1 MRQPSVI
8 IHKGRRDE
16 KYRIY
21 IEDYVL
27 SYLKEETNTLGL
39 SGVCFYGFRDNN
51 NKRYIIYGAGRDK
64 QLEIFDKYNFLNEIG
79 CRLTQAGPV
88 FLVREGDDLYE
99 INGYE
104 VFYQDNREMQSYLI
118 SLKRKTNGEIPAAEE
133 NDRAHGSHV
142 NNTDVQKTALQKVSP
157 NKGTSDRV
165 SPSEAAPGKIP
176 HSMVSVQ
183 LGVILVALVAIVI
196 NSTNSYDKLEQ
207 LNRSASEVFFAIENQ
222 EAENVT
228 GIGGGQDEILV
239 ERTTVPDEK
248 VPEIMQ
254 PDEPNVDAAISD
266 SGREEEVLKLVTVEN
281 NEQAEENQ
289 DEELSGTENNEDK
302 AASDENTVSEE
313 ADRDELKPEESGE
326 SDEVEALSRNV
337 ARSYEVERGDTL
349 YTISRK
355 IYGDITHVEKICEI
369 NSISD
374 PDHIRYGQK
383 IILP

>member
-1 MRQPSVI
+1 MRQPSII

-27 SYLKEETNTLGL
+27 SYLKEETNTLEL
-39 SGVCFYGFRDNN
+39 SGVYFYGFRENN
-51 NKRYIIYGAGRDK
+51 NKRYIIYGAGREK
-64 QLEIFDKYNFLNEIG
+64 QLAVFDKFSLLNEIG

-99 INGYE
+99 IKGYE

-118 SLKRKTNGEIPAAEE
+118 DLKRKINRESPVVEE
-133 NDRAHGSHV
+133 NDRAHSRHV
-142 NNTDVQKTALQKVSP
+142 SNADMQKTVSHKVST
-157 NKGTSDRV
+157 KKV
-165 SPSEAAPGKIP
+165 SSNETTPGKVP

-196 NSTNSYDKLEQ
+196 NSTNSYDKMEQ
-207 LNRSASEVFFAIENQ
+207 LNQSASEVFFAIENQ
-222 EAENVT
+222 EAGNVT
-228 GIGGGQDEILV
+228 GISGGQDEIVV
-239 ERTTVPDEK
+239 ERNTGQDEM
-248 VPEIMQ
+248 VPEVMQ
-254 PDEPNVDAAISD
+254 PEEPNSDEAVSD
-266 SGREEEVLKLVTVEN
+266 SGREEEVLKLVALEN
-281 NEQAEENQ
+281 IEQAEENQ
-289 DEELSGTENNEDK
+289 GEELFGTEGSDDGVAVDVN
-302 AASDENTVSEE
+302 AASGET
-313 ADRDELKPEESGE
+313 DRDKSQPEESGE

-355 IYGDITHVEKICEI
+355 IYGDTTYVEKICEI

>member
-1 MRQPSVI
+1 MRQPSII

-27 SYLKEETNTLGL
+27 SYLKEETNTLEL
-39 SGVCFYGFRDNN
+39 SGVYFYGFRENN
-51 NKRYIIYGAGRDK
+51 NNRYIIYGAGREK
-64 QLEIFDKYNFLNEIG
+64 QLAVFDKYSLLNEIG

-99 INGYE
+99 IKGYE

-118 SLKRKTNGEIPAAEE
+118 DLKRKINGESPVVEE
-133 NDRAHGSHV
+133 NDRAHSRHV
-142 NNTDVQKTALQKVSP
+142 SNADMQKTVPHKVSTKKASSNETAP
-157 NKGTSDRV
+157 NKM
-165 SPSEAAPGKIP
+165 P
-176 HSMVSVQ
+176 HNMVSVQ

-196 NSTNSYDKLEQ
+196 NSTNSYDKMEQ
-207 LNRSASEVFFAIENQ
+207 LNQSASEVFFAIENQ
-222 EAENVT
+222 EAGNVT
-228 GIGGGQDEILV
+228 GIGGGQDEIVV
-239 ERTTVPDEK
+239 ERNTGQDEM
-248 VPEIMQ
+248 VPEVMQ
-254 PDEPNVDAAISD
+254 PEEPNSDEAVSD
-266 SGREEEVLKLVTVEN
+266 SGREEEVLKLVTLEN
-281 NEQAEENQ
+281 NEPAEENQ
-289 DEELSGTENNEDK
+289 DEKLFGTEDSDDK
-302 AASDENTVSEE
+302 VAADVNAASGET
-313 ADRDELKPEESGE
+313 DRDETQPEEAGE

-355 IYGDITHVEKICEI
+355 IYGDTTYVEKICEI